1 MEVVELRESEVQS
14 EILQRLTR
22 VETKLDL
29 QLDARDKAG
38 EALESAKSAHL
49 RLDEKCMRLEEI
61 ESHYDNEIRLLNAR
75 LEAET
80 ASLVARIE
88 AESRASAERLK
99 TEQNERKSDRHW
111 LVGIMLTAG
120 SLIVAAIKLF

>member
-1 MEVVELRESEVQS
+1 MVELGESDIQT

-38 EALESAKSAHL
+38 EALESAKSAHY
-49 RLDEKCMRLEEI
+49 RLDENCKRLDEVET
-61 ESHYDNEIRLLNAR
+61 HYDHEIRLLNAR
-75 LEAET
+75 VEAET
-80 ASLVARIE
+80 TSLIARIE
-88 AESRASAERLK
+88 AESRAAADRLK
-99 TEQNERKSDRHW
+99 AEQHERKADRHW
-111 LVGIMLTAG
+111 LIGIMFTAG